1 MTTSTVNPATLGPV
15 LANALTAA
23 WARRSGTELTLAA
36 GPEPS
41 AVGWT
46 VVLPVSGV
54 ATGQWVV
61 WFDAALATTSAQRM
75 LSLDAQ
81 PADDVLADVL
91 GKIAAEAAESVASAP
106 DGAGLSIGTPAAR
119 KAMPPAGAQ
128 AFQLSGADGVACIFA
143 VLSELGNG
151 SAFAGSHAPIESGD
165 SRLDAVLEVDLP
177 LVVRF
182 GRAVMPLRAVAELSP
197 GAVVDMGRSPDEP
210 VELLVGERLIAR
222 GEVVIVG
229 GNYGVRIT
237 ELTSGRRATDLEAR
251 P

>member
-1 MTTSTVNPATLGPV
+1 MTSVVTASAVTSS
-15 LANALTAA
+15 LARALSAA
-23 WARRSGTELTLAA
+23 WATRAGLELSLGSGT
-36 GPEPS
+36 PS
-41 AVGWT
+41 SGIGWT
-46 VVLPVSGV
+46 ASVPITGVSS
-54 ATGQWVV
+54 GQWVL
-61 WFDAALATTSAQRM
+61 WFDGTSAATFATRA
-75 LSLDAQ
+75 LHLDAA
-81 PADDVLADVL
+81 PADDVVADAL
-91 GKIAAEAAESVASAP
+91 GKLAAEAAEAVANSP
-106 DGAGLSIGTPAAR
+106 EGAGLSVGTPAVQR
-119 KAMPPAGAQ
+119 GTTPAGAE
-128 AFQLSGADGVACIFA
+128 AFTVLGADGVA
-143 VLSELGNG
+143 G
-151 SAFAGSHAPIESGD
+151 AFAILSDLAGAQASSAAAMPVDSGD
-165 SRLDAVLEVDLP
+165 SRLDAVLEVELP

>member
-1 MTTSTVNPATLGPV
+1 MTSSVLPETLAPALARELASAWSARAGSPATMD
-15 LANALTAA
+15 AA
-23 WARRSGTELTLAA
+23 DVPA
-36 GPEPS
+36 GL
-41 AVGWT
+41 GWT
-46 VVLPVSGV
+46 VVLPVTGV
-54 ATGQWVV
+54 ASGQWVV
-61 WFDAALATTSAQRM
+61 WFEAAAAAACAQR
-75 LSLDAQ
+75 LLGADKEPS
-81 PADDVLADVL
+81 DDVLADLFGQLVSQ
-91 GKIAAEAAESVASAP
+91 AAEAVAATP
-106 DGAGLSIGTPAAR
+106 DGAGLSAGMPAVR
-119 KAMPPAGAQ
+119 KAMAPAGATP
-128 AFQLSGADGVACIFA
+128 FVLSGQDGTSCPVA
-143 VLSELGNG
+143 VLTEWTAA
-151 SAFAGSHAPIESGD
+151 SAAVNAMPIESGD
-165 SRLDAVLEVDLP
+165 SRLDAVLEVELP